1 MEIHGWLIGIGVA
14 VLVTGPLVSDAAAR
28 QRAIR
33 VTLVDKVNVAATEL
47 ARAKAAVE
55 EIFRAVD
62 VGVEWLSDHRIG
74 SAVTDGA
81 KRGPVF
87 TLMLVSNHDP
97 VTTTGGCI
105 LGRAVPALSS
115 GYVFFNR
122 IVETSAL
129 HPIDV
134 AAVLGRV
141 MTHELGH
148 LLLSGGHAPYG
159 IMRADL
165 DLGFR
170 NPDRF
175 TPDQARQIRARVL
188 DAIAQR

>member
-1 MEIHGWLIGIGVA
+1 MEKHGWLVGIGVA

-33 VTLVDKVNVAATEL
+33 VTLIDKVNVAATEL
-47 ARAKAAVE
+47 VRAKAEAE
-55 EIFRAVD
+55 AIFRAVD

-74 SAVTDGA
+74 AAIDGT

-87 TLMLVSNHDP
+87 TLMLVTNHDP

-115 GYVFFNR
+115 GYIFFNR

-129 HPIDV
+129 QPIDV
-134 AAVLGRV
+134 AVVLGRV

-148 LLLSGGHAPYG
+148 LLLPGGHAPYG

-175 TPDQARQIRARVL
+175 TPDQARQIRARVA
-188 DAIAQR
+188 DSIVQR